1 MKTFFALTILILAC
15 SAAYAQ
21 ARGDT
26 CVGCR
31 ERTNN
36 PTQPNPQDQSAR
48 DPVARNQWPGRPEV
62 AKSAARTHTLFI
74 TNFQLNNDSDK
85 AIREIKWTATLINR
99 ETQEEIGTFP
109 FQTKKK
115 ISPHKTVTLKEKL
128 AVPLRKLRGQV
139 VSATQ
144 PTDPNKPVPVDE
156 KYQVVEIVYA
166 DKSVSKP

>member
-1 MKTFFALTILILAC
+1 MKNFLALTILILAC
-15 SAAYAQ
+15 SAANAQ

-26 CVGCR
+26 CVNCGDR
-31 ERTNN
+31 PNN
-36 PTQPNPQDQSAR
+36 QQINAQDQRASEIA
-48 DPVARNQWPGRPEV
+48 AHNQWPGRPEV
-62 AKSAARTHTLFI
+62 AKSASRTHTLFI

-85 AIREIKWTATLINR
+85 EIREIKWTATLTNR
-99 ETQEEIGTFP
+99 ETREEIGTFP

-115 ISPHKTVTLKEKL
+115 ISPHKTVTLKERL
-128 AVPLRKLRGQV
+128 AVPLKKLHGQV

-166 DKSVSKP
+166 DKSVFKP